1 MSPGKRVRVAEVVR
15 RRRTPRLDAVS
26 ALALV
31 IPLVT
36 VGALALVQQPPVHHV
51 TYPPS
56 LTQLTGATLVCP
68 GSAPASPD
76 AWVSTASGASG
87 DLTVGTAATK
97 STVSVSP
104 NAVTRLPGI
113 GPTVV
118 QGSDDLA
125 PGLLGLRSGTAP
137 LTTQDCS
144 VPSSEQWFAG
154 VASGPAH
161 DSVIELVNPDSGRAD
176 ADITLYGKRA
186 FTPRQLQGITI
197 PAHRTVRLDLGKIAP
212 RRTLL
217 SAQVQVTRGRL
228 GVHVLD
234 SRTDL
239 VTHKVVREWLP
250 RQAAPALDNQ
260 LIGLPGGAGTRTLQ
274 LSNPGEDVVRAQVK
288 IVTGD
293 TSFAPAGVPPVT
305 IRPGSTTS
313 VLLTKVLA
321 KALGDGA
328 VGVEVKADA
337 PVFASVLTRLATDEA
352 VTVPGSDIRTDT
364 ATLLPVASGKG
375 AAPVKATL
383 YVSADASGAA
393 TVKAYDASGK
403 QLLDQR
409 VGQQQGHTVAIDL
422 PRGTA
427 FLRVVPQGT
436 VIRGAVLLTGDGASV
451 VPLHE
456 LLTQGLVPNIRPGL
470 G

>member
-1 MSPGKRVRVAEVVR
+1 MSPGKRVRDAEVVR

-36 VGALALVQQPPVHHV
+36 VGVLALVQQPPVHDDEH
-51 TYPPS
+51 PPA
-56 LTQLTGATLVCP
+56 LTQLTGTTVVCP
-68 GSAPASPD
+68 GHAPAAPD
-76 AWVSTASGASG
+76 AWVATASGSSG
-87 DLTVGTAATK
+87 DLAVGTGATT
-97 STVSVSP
+97 STVTVSP
-104 NAVTRLPGI
+104 HAVTRLPGA
-113 GPTVV
+113 GSAVV
-118 QGSDDLA
+118 QGSNDLA

-144 VPSSEQWFAG
+144 VPASEQWYAG
-154 VASGPAH
+154 VGSGPGH

-176 ADITLYGKRA
+176 VDITLFGSQA
-186 FTPRQLQGITI
+186 FTRRRLHGITI
-197 PAHRTVRLDLGKIAP
+197 PAHRTVRLDLGSIAP
-212 RRTLL
+212 RRMLL
-217 SAQVQVTRGRL
+217 SAQVEVTRGRL
-228 GVHVLD
+228 AVHVLD

-250 RQAAPALDNQ
+250 RQAEPALDNQ
-260 LIGLPGGAGTRTLQ
+260 LLGLPAGPGSRTLQ
-274 LSNPGEDVVRAQVK
+274 LANPGDDVVRAQVK

-293 TSFAPAGVPPVT
+293 TSFAPAGLAPVT
-305 IRPGSTTS
+305 IRPGATTT
-313 VLLTKVLA
+313 VALTKVLT
-321 KALGDGA
+321 KALADGA

-337 PVFASVLTRLATDEA
+337 PVFASVLTRLANDE
-352 VTVPGSDIRTDT
+352 VVSVPDSDIRTDA

-375 AAPVKATL
+375 GTPVKATL
-383 YVSADASGAA
+383 YVSADAAGAA
-393 TVKAYDASGK
+393 IVTAYDESGR

-409 VGQQQGHTVAIDL
+409 VGQQEGHTVAVDL

-427 FLRVVPQGT
+427 FLRVVPEGT
-436 VIRGAVLLTGDGASV
+436 TLRAAVVLTGDGASV

-470 G
+470 N